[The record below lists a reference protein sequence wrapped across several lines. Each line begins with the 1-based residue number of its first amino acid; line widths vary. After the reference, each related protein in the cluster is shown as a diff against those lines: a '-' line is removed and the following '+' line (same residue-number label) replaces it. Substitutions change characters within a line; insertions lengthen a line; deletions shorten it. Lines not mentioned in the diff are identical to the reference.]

1 MRLVYPDRMASLD
14 PQTAVA
20 RLKSTPRE
28 LVALL
33 GTAKHDQVHRSPGE
47 DEWSPA
53 TVVTHLA
60 DAELV
65 YSVRIR
71 MILTGDRPYIAAYD
85 EEAWVDR
92 FAELEDDVKDTLAR
106 WRSLR
111 DANLRLLASLD
122 DAEWELS
129 GMHAERGE
137 LTVAQIADLMAKH
150 DRNHVDQ
157 IRAGLATDD

>member
-1 MRLVYPDRMASLD
+1 MAVLEPS
-14 PQTAVA
+14 VA
-20 RLKSTPRE
+20 LERLKGTPRE

-33 GTAKHDQVHRSPGE
+33 TTARSETLQRPPAD

-53 TVVTHLA
+53 TVVAHLA

-71 MILTGDRPYIAAYD
+71 MVVTADRPYLAGFD
-85 EEAWVDR
+85 ENAWVRR
-92 FAELEDDVKDTLAR
+92 FAELETDPKESLAR

-111 DANLRLLASLD
+111 DANLRLLASLEPD
-122 DAEWELS
+122 EWKLT

-137 LTVAQIADLMAKH
+137 MSVAQIADLLVQH
-150 DRNHVDQ
+150 DRAHLAQ
-157 IRAGLATDD
+157 IRAGLADE

>member
-1 MRLVYPDRMASLD
+1 MPPLEPSAALE
-14 PQTAVA
+14 
-20 RLKSTPRE
+20 RLKGTPRE

-33 GTAKHDQVHRSPGE
+33 ATARTEAMQRKPDD

-53 TVVTHLA
+53 TVVAHLA

-71 MILTGDRPYIAAYD
+71 MAVTADRPYLAAFD
-85 EEAWVDR
+85 ENAWVRR
-92 FAELEDDVKDTLAR
+92 FAELETDAKESLAR

-122 DAEWELS
+122 PDEWKLS

-137 LTVAQIADLMAKH
+137 MTVTQIADRLVQH
-150 DRNHVDQ
+150 DRAHLAQ
-157 IRAGLATDD
+157 IRAGLADE

>member
-1 MRLVYPDRMASLD
+1 MAVLEPS
-14 PQTAVA
+14 VA
-20 RLKSTPRE
+20 LERLKGTPRE

-33 GTAKHDQVHRSPGE
+33 ATARNEAMHRQPAD

-53 TVVTHLA
+53 TVVAHLA

-71 MILTGDRPYIAAYD
+71 MAVTADRPYLAGFD
-85 EEAWVDR
+85 ENAWVRR
-92 FAELEDDVKDTLAR
+92 FAELETDAKESLAR

-111 DANLRLLASLD
+111 DANLRVLASLEPD
-122 DAEWELS
+122 EWKLT

-137 LTVAQIADLMAKH
+137 MSVTQIADLLVQH
-150 DRNHVDQ
+150 DRAHLAQ
-157 IRAGLATDD
+157 IRAGLADE